1 MSDDD
6 EEEEPKKQSTALF
19 QFKSGEGEYMT
30 DRKRLHDLKPVAG
43 AVYGLAGAGAVAL
56 VVGLAAFATPRPAGA
71 LPAYAQQTGLACG
84 RCHVNPAGGGPRTA
98 FGNAFAANGH
108 KVPAAGAKPGKKSDG
123 APSAPS
129 GTAPPSSTPAVT
141 GFNGGYYSS
150 AVNPT
155 FGYVP
160 ELGYSNAVD
169 FKIYPHSD

>member
-1 MSDDD
+1 M
-6 EEEEPKKQSTALF
+6 
-19 QFKSGEGEYMT
+19 
-30 DRKRLHDLKPVAG
+30 RPVAG
-43 AVYGLAGAGAVAL
+43 AVYGLAAAGAVVL
-56 VVGLAAFATPRPAGA
+56 IVGLATFAGPRSAGA

-84 RCHVNPAGGGPRTA
+84 RCHVNPAGGGARTA

-108 KVPAAGAKPGKKSDG
+108 KVPSKGGAKPGKKSEG

-129 GTAPPSSTPAVT
+129 GTATPAVT

-150 AVNPT
+150 AVNTT

>member
-1 MSDDD
+1 M
-6 EEEEPKKQSTALF
+6 
-19 QFKSGEGEYMT
+19 M
-30 DRKRLHDLKPVAG
+30 DRRQDRDVKPVPG
-43 AVYGLAGAGAVAL
+43 VILGLAGALATASIVGVVAFT
-56 VVGLAAFATPRPAGA
+56 APQPADA

-84 RCHVNPAGGGPRTA
+84 RCHVNPAGGGARTA

-108 KVPAAGAKPGKKSDG
+108 KVPSGGAKPSKTGG
-123 APSAPS
+123 AA
-129 GTAPPSSTPAVT
+129 PSSTPGAAPPST
-141 GFNGGYYSS
+141 TPTASGFNGGYYSS

>member
-1 MSDDD
+1 MLDYGQ
-6 EEEEPKKQSTALF
+6 ERE
-19 QFKSGEGEYMT
+19 
-30 DRKRLHDLKPVAG
+30 LKPVPG
-43 AVYGLAGAGAVAL
+43 LVFGLAGALATASIAA
-56 VVGLAAFATPRPAGA
+56 LAAFTAPQPADA

-84 RCHVNPAGGGPRTA
+84 RCHVNPAGGGARTA

-108 KVPAAGAKPGKKSDG
+108 KVPSKGGAKPGKKSEG

-129 GTAPPSSTPAVT
+129 GTATPAVT

-160 ELGYSNAVD
+160 EIGYSNAVD

>member
-1 MSDDD
+1 MLDD
-6 EEEEPKKQSTALF
+6 EEEQKKQSTALF

-30 DRKRLHDLKPVAG
+30 DRKRVHDLKPVAG
-43 AVYGLAGAGAVAL
+43 AIYGLAGAGAVAL
-56 VVGLAAFATPRPAGA
+56 IVGLAAFATPRPAGA
-71 LPAYAQQTGLACG
+71 LPSYAQQTGLACG
-84 RCHVNPAGGGPRTA
+84 RCHVNPAGGGARTA

-108 KVPAAGAKPGKKSDG
+108 KVPSKGAKPGKKSEG
-123 APSAPS
+123 APS
-129 GTAPPSSTPAVT
+129 GTSPPTSTPAVT

-160 ELGYSNAVD
+160 ELGYSNPVD